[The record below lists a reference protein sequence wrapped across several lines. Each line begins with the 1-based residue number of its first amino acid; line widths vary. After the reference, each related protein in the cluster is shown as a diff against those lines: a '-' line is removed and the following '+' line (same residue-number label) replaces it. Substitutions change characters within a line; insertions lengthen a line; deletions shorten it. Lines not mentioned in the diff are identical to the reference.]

1 MNLQYYK
8 LFDEQTSQGIVGILK
23 PSTDKKK
30 SIFKVKIKPSSCI
43 LAVDFIVED
52 DMDHDY
58 VFKISKVVDTL
69 IDHEYKISQDLEQL
83 SYYLPNFNRVLEVK
97 RNVKCFIPNKP
108 KCNYNPFE
116 FFNCIRDVSLME
128 YIPSKK
134 TFIGFIDKNGFNS
147 CTSSLIHQTILAL
160 FIAQQE
166 INFTHYDLHLDNIL
180 IRKCC
185 PRTFFLYKFMYEGVI
200 FNRLIHSKGNFPVL
214 FDYGYSYSKGM
225 ENTSYNNSFFFTH
238 KGYTSFMFDDVND
251 FKTLLIRLSFI
262 KNCPTKLK
270 NLAHKFFLNSSLPIK
285 LCKETGWIE
294 TSNPSIGQV
303 VNKKIKKVIKTLFKD
318 ESYKENFI
326 YKELEYI
333 IDLLGILI
341 KTPLGPNDFNMNNLN
356 QVVKIF
362 LREWKKL
369 DDCFGAMFEDDK
381 LNIFKAMLLAINDL
395 IEQDL
400 KQEDLTHNFKL
411 KLFEILDGY
420 GNFIIVENL
429 NCKKLLLSILELSNF
444 IEHVTSK
451 SLEYYNKGFK
461 YDCNGWTL
469 FDAIEN
475 TVNFKQPYIFEL
487 NDTIVMFDCIDK
499 ITLSI
504 NLEDKDE
511 IKSLNLL
518 KLKDQNSFLLEKF
531 V

>member
-1 MNLQYYK
+1 MNLQYDK
-8 LFDEQTSQGIVGILK
+8 LFTEKTSQGIVGVLK
-23 PSTDKKK
+23 PSTDKK
-30 SIFKVKIKPSSCI
+30 SIFKVELKPSSCI
-43 LAVDFIVED
+43 LAIDYIIEDNVD
-52 DMDHDY
+52 HNY

-69 IDHEYKISQDLEQL
+69 IDHEYKISQDLDQL
-83 SYYLPNFNRVLEVK
+83 SYYLPNFNRILEVK
-97 RNVKCFIPNKP
+97 RKVKCFIPNKL
-108 KCNYNPFE
+108 NLDYNPFK
-116 FFNCIRDVSLME
+116 FFNCVRDVSIME

-134 TFIGFIDKNGFNS
+134 TFLNFINRNGFNS
-147 CTSSLIHQTILAL
+147 CTNSLIHQIILAL

-185 PRTFFLYKFMYEGVI
+185 PRTFFLYKFIYEEVI
-200 FNRLIHSKGNFPVL
+200 FTRLIHSKGYFPIL

-225 ENTSYNNSFFFTH
+225 ENTSYSNSFFFTH

-251 FKTLLIRLSFI
+251 FKTLLVRLSFI
-262 KNCPTKLK
+262 RNCPIKLK
-270 NLAHKFFLNSSLPIK
+270 NLAHDFFLDPSLPIK
-285 LCKETGWIE
+285 VCKETGWIE
-294 TSNPSIGQV
+294 TNNTSIGQI
-303 VNKKIKKVIKTLFKD
+303 VNRKIKKVIKTLFRDD
-318 ESYKENFI
+318 ESYKKNFI

-341 KTPLGPNDFNMNNLN
+341 KMPLGPNDFNMNNLT

-369 DDCFGAMFEDDK
+369 DDCFGIMFEDDK
-381 LNIFKAMLLAINDL
+381 LNIFKDLLLAINDL

-400 KQEDLTHNFKL
+400 KQEDLNHNFKL
-411 KLFEILDGY
+411 KLFEILDSY
-420 GNFIIVENL
+420 GNFIIVKNL
-429 NCKKLLLSILELSNF
+429 NYGKLLLSILELSNF
-444 IEHVTSK
+444 IEHVAFESV
-451 SLEYYNKGFK
+451 EYNKSFK
-461 YDCNGWTL
+461 YNYDGWTL

-475 TVNFKQPYIFEL
+475 TVNLKQPYVFEL

-499 ITLSI
+499 TTLSI
-504 NLEDKDE
+504 NLENKDD